1 MRKVYLLIILALPI
15 SAAIHAQFDINA
27 VSTNYTEDFN
37 TLTNGTWTDGTTVT
51 GWYAKTDNTATIA
64 TYGANTGTTTA
75 GGLYAY
81 GVAGTNPLSERALGF
96 VSSNAFTGG
105 SGTGKGYIG
114 WRLRNNTGS
123 AISSITVTWTGEQWR
138 KENNAAAHTL
148 SLYYQTGTT
157 VTNLTAGTWTAA
169 PSTFTSPITGAT
181 AATALDGNAGANRVA
196 GISVTITVAIAAG
209 DEIMLRWE
217 DLNDASNDHFMAIDD
232 VTINAAPGITNTIT
246 TGTVS
251 SPPFSLANCAAT
263 APGTVDFTSTDVFN
277 GPNVFTA
284 QLSNDIG
291 SFSSP
296 VSIGT
301 LALSG
306 NGPSG
311 TINITIPAGTVSGTG
326 YRIRVVSSDPVV
338 TGAVSV
344 PFTIVQLGACAS
356 SHTDY
361 YRSVA
366 TGNWDVPG
374 TWESSQ
380 DNINWIGATLAP
392 TSLANTITI
401 RSPDVVTVAN
411 AASADQ
417 VIVQSGATLSH
428 SAGVFTIEDGAGD
441 DIDILNGGIFLLA
454 SNGISPTFASGTA
467 TLNNNTG
474 GIIRVS
480 GTGLT
485 AAGAGVN
492 ANNYVYQHQSILE
505 YTITSSFSSSG
516 VTYFPNVN
524 ATTIPIFRA
533 NNVGAITVGAAAITT
548 FNGVFECNG
557 GGVSWQSAGIKTF
570 RNGITGTG
578 NMIALATSGKW
589 VINGVTAE
597 LGGSGGLT
605 APAAGLEIGTP
616 TTVTMTSAKTVTG
629 DIALLATSY
638 IDLGAFDLTVTGTI
652 SGGTATSYIRTA
664 STGALILNTVDA
676 VGKTFPVGHT
686 QYNPIVIANGSN
698 HDWTVNVN
706 DGVVADL
713 PQTTAG
719 AVLLTWNITPSVN
732 PPSAGADIT
741 FQFDAVTQTGGS
753 FNVAPY
759 DTEPIQPWHRKFGY
773 WLASGTTVPLVNIGG
788 NLRTVTA
795 TGLTQF
801 SPYGLA
807 RMSLPLPLK
816 LISFNAVKVN
826 SSMANLSWELA
837 GVALPG
843 ASFEV
848 EKSADERSFTSFTTL
863 PASTTNRFYFLND
876 TRLGKG
882 VTYYRLKMIDAD
894 GKITYGKVVA
904 VINDKTGIYIT
915 NIAPNPL
922 RDQST
927 LTLSAARAGT
937 VTFEVYSLSGVVVKR
952 WNAAVAEGTNIIT
965 MQAGELPAGIYQ
977 LVATGQEARAVT
989 RFVKQ

>member
-1 MRKVYLLIILALPI
+1 MRKIYLLVILSLCV

-37 TLTNGTWTDGTTVT
+37 ALTNGTWTDGTTVT

-138 KENNAAAHTL
+138 KENNAAAHSL

-181 AATALDGNAGANRVA
+181 AAAALDGNAGANRVA

-217 DLNDASNDHFMAIDD
+217 DLNDAGNDHFMAIDD

-246 TGTVS
+246 TTTVS

-263 APGTVDFTSTDVFN
+263 ASGTVDFTSTDVFN

-311 TINITIPAGTVSGTG
+311 TINIIIPAGTVSGTG
-326 YRIRVVSSDPVV
+326 YRIRVVASDPVV
-338 TGAVSV
+338 TGSVSA

-366 TGNWDVPG
+366 TGNWDAPA

-380 DNINWIGATLAP
+380 DNITWIAATLAP

-401 RSPDVVTVAN
+401 RSPDVVTVAT

-417 VIVQSGATLSH
+417 VTVQSGATLSH
-428 SAGVFTIEDGAGD
+428 SAGVFTIEDGTGD
-441 DIDILNGGIFLLA
+441 DINILNGGIFLLA
-454 SNGISPTFASGTA
+454 SNGISPTFAVATA
-467 TLNNNTG
+467 TINNNTG
-474 GIIRVS
+474 GIVRVS

-485 AAGAGVN
+485 GAGVGVN

-505 YTITSSFSSSG
+505 YTLTSAFSTG
-516 VTYFPNVN
+516 NVTYFPNAGAGV
-524 ATTIPIFRA
+524 IPIFRA
-533 NNVGAITVGAAAITT
+533 SNAGAITVGAGTPTT
-548 FNGVFECNG
+548 FNGIFESNG
-557 GGVSWQSAGIKTF
+557 GGVSWQSAGVKTF
-570 RNGITGTG
+570 RNGITGSGAMT
-578 NMIALATSGKW
+578 ATATSGLW
-589 VINGVTAE
+589 SINGATAE
-597 LGGSGGLT
+597 LGGSGIIT
-605 APAAGLEIGTP
+605 APSSFSLDIGTG
-616 TTVTMTSAKTVTG
+616 TAVTMSSAKTIIGTTN
-629 DIALLATSY
+629 LLANSY
-638 IDLGAFDLTVTGTI
+638 ITLGNFDLSINGSIVGGTTNYVRTNGTGSLVLVNVTALRNAPIGNSTYNPLTVTHADGINWSLRVEDVLTVVDPTFLANVIGAVQREWHITPSTNPPATGADIVFQWDDSDPAQVGTSYLSTQNVQVWHEVP
-652 SGGTATSYIRTA
+652 SGMPWGADWIAAGVAQTATGAPGPGIRTA
-664 STGALILNTVDA
+664 SITG
-676 VGKTFPVGHT
+676 
-686 QYNPIVIANGSN
+686 
-698 HDWTVNVN
+698 WT
-706 DGVVADL
+706 
-713 PQTTAG
+713 
-719 AVLLTWNITPSVN
+719 W
-732 PPSAGADIT
+732 
-741 FQFDAVTQTGGS
+741 
-753 FNVAPY
+753 
-759 DTEPIQPWHRKFGY
+759 
-773 WLASGTTVPLVNIGG
+773 
-788 NLRTVTA
+788 
-795 TGLTQF
+795 F
-801 SPYGLA
+801 SPFA
-807 RMSLPLPLK
+807 VSNINFPLPLK
-816 LISFNAVKVN
+816 LITFNAVKIN

-848 EKSADERSFTSFTTL
+848 EKSADGRSFTS
-863 PASTTNRFYFLND
+863 
-876 TRLGKG
+876 
-882 VTYYRLKMIDAD
+882 
-894 GKITYGKVVA
+894 
-904 VINDKTGIYIT
+904 
-915 NIAPNPL
+915 
-922 RDQST
+922 
-927 LTLSAARAGT
+927 
-937 VTFEVYSLSGVVVKR
+937 
-952 WNAAVAEGTNIIT
+952 
-965 MQAGELPAGIYQ
+965 
-977 LVATGQEARAVT
+977 
-989 RFVKQ
+989 